1 MRMAIGS
8 RTRIAASGLRP
19 ERKMVKIMRQI
30 AIELRE
36 AKKPLEVDRRP
47 IMASATEASP
57 MNGERKELSSVVF
70 QAKKGKKAAWILL
83 RKPDIEKLGVSS
95 NSAMI
100 LGLIKAAITAAA
112 KPVMMIKIV
121 STSGKVGRVLMVKRR

>member
-1 MRMAIGS
+1 M
-8 RTRIAASGLRP
+8 
-19 ERKMVKIMRQI
+19 
-30 AIELRE
+30 
-36 AKKPLEVDRRP
+36 
-47 IMASATEASP
+47 
-57 MNGERKELSSVVF
+57 F

-83 RKPDIEKLGVSS
+83 RKPEIEKLGVSS